1 MPNVAPRY
9 DQGIYT
15 GTRLWIGT
23 AATANQNIT
32 STTAANLP
40 TAVNLTFTAP
50 VAGKYK
56 IYANCVVIGPGS
68 SAQIS
73 LLISGSAGTV
83 LQEMRVNN
91 SVSETTTQTPSLLI
105 TLNASTSYTF
115 NIQAFVSSGTG
126 AFRPDRITGGTAV
139 IAELIEQ
146 TA

>member
-1 MPNVAPRY
+1 MTNVAPRY

-23 AATANQNIT
+23 AATASQNIT

-50 VAGKYK
+50 VTGKYK
-56 IYANCVVIGPGS
+56 VYASCIVIAPA
-68 SAQIS
+68 SAQLN
-73 LLISGSAGTV
+73 LLISGSGGTA
-83 LQEMRVNN
+83 LQEIRVNN
-91 SVSETTTQTPSLLI
+91 TVTETTTQIPMILA
-105 TLNASTSYTF
+105 TLTANTSYTF

-126 AFRPDRITGGTAV
+126 LFRPDRVTGGTAV